1 MRHDAALFA
10 LRHRRQQRP
19 HADARRAQRVHLVNL
34 DERIQLA
41 AAFQNLR
48 HLIGRH
54 GVQPAAEGVELNQL
68 QIIPLADKL
77 RRHIQ
82 AGMVHPLVAHAQG
95 MLAMEGRGD
104 AVLGQ
109 HRQTIGGNQLR
120 HTVVNFRVNVIRATR
135 QHDALPMVFL
145 HPL

>member
-10 LRHRRQQRP
+10 LRHRRQQGT
-19 HADARRAQRVHLVNL
+19 HADARRAQRVHLVNF

-41 AAFQNLR
+41 AAFQNFR
-48 HLIGRH
+48 DLIGRH

-68 QIIPLADKL
+68 QIVPLADKL

-95 MLAMEGRGD
+95 MLTVEGSGD
-104 AVLGQ
+104 AVLSQ
-109 HRQTIGGNQLR
+109 HR
-120 HTVVNFRVNVIRATR
+120 
-135 QHDALPMVFL
+135 
-145 HPL
+145 

>member
-1 MRHDAALFA
+1 M
-10 LRHRRQQRP
+10 
-19 HADARRAQRVHLVNL
+19 
-34 DERIQLA
+34 QLA

-95 MLAMEGRGD
+95 MLAMEGRRD
-104 AVLGQ
+104 AVLSQ
-109 HRQTIGGNQLR
+109 HRQAVGGNQLR
-120 HTVVNFRVNVIRATR
+120 HTVVDFRVNVVRPSR